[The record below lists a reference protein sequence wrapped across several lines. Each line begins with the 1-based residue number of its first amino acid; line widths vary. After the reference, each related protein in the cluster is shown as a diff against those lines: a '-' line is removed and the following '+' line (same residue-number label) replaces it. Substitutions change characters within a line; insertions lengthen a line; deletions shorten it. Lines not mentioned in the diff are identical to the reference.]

1 MLIVSNEGTCKINGR
16 PTTFGE
22 DCPIEEQWAETKEK
36 GDGEEADE
44 R

>member
-16 PTTFGE
+16 PTTAGE

-36 GDGEEADE
+36 SDGEEVDE